1 MPERDSASPREPLA
15 LLVLAAAALA
25 ASAVGPRDRTTWWLE
40 AAPVLI
46 AAPLLIVTWR
56 RFPLTALAY
65 RLIFLHA
72 LVLLYGAHYTYAQ
85 TPFGF
90 WLQELLGIA
99 RNPYDRLGHLMQ
111 GIVPALI
118 AREILLRRSPLVRG
132 KWLFF
137 LVCCVVLAVSAAYE
151 FLEWWGALALGQQ
164 AEAFLAMQGDPWDT
178 QWDMFLALIGAVLA
192 QALLARR
199 HDRELAALPLSPPRQ
214 PV

>member
-25 ASAVGPRDRTTWWLE
+25 ASAVGPTDRTTWWLE

-46 AAPLLIVTWR
+46 AAPLLIGTWR
-56 RFPLTALAY
+56 RFPLTPLAY

-72 LVLLYGAHYTYAQ
+72 LVLVYGAHYTYAQ

-199 HDRELAALPLSPPRQ
+199 HDRELAALPLSPLRQ